1 MIDPNSVS
9 QALFNATC
17 QSLAFVSDFQDLL
30 LTHMCCKSLHVGVY
44 QGNVVAFGIKKN
56 VNLEIFYISYTH

>member
-9 QALFNATC
+9 QASFNAAR

-30 LTHMCCKSLHVGVY
+30 LTHMCCKALQVGVY
-44 QGNVVAFGIKKN
+44 QGNTVAFGKFGIKT
-56 VNLEIFYISYTH
+56 Y